1 MIGKSLLPI
10 SPALC
15 IIDQMPVLSLRP
27 EFQSSALKD
36 TAIELK
42 NSSKSGAVQRD
53 PSSFFKIT
61 YPSVDLIK
69 CLEAISPGQER
80 SVVLMGGRGQG
91 KSHMIAALYH
101 ALTSP
106 SSATSWLSHWA
117 ARLKMPHLTSIV
129 PRPGLRVIAE
139 TLTNQA
145 YVTLWD
151 LLFQEHANGQFYRGK
166 FETSAVPVPSKPLL
180 IEMFTE
186 QPTAILLDEFQTWF
200 DGLSETKQ
208 KPNRTRAFNFIQT
221 LSEIAAEC
229 PDKLMLIVSVRDG
242 QTDAYQQLHRIN
254 PRVVDFTDPLTK
266 RDRHRLLLHRIFENR
281 SNVPDDEISLITG
294 PHFKEMARL
303 RSLNASEADAYRL
316 RAIESWPFA
325 PTLLDLLDEQVLLS
339 VAAQETRDLIKLL
352 VETFKLHGSTQ
363 PLLTAADFRIDVANS
378 AVGSLLDAVASP
390 LHRSL
395 REKAQ
400 KNLEIVL
407 ETIPNA
413 GTQVPHAAELI
424 SALWLRS
431 FNTERHAGASL
442 AELQLD
448 ITRDKALDDNLFA
461 VEIKTLREASYNIHE
476 PTPNWLIFKSE
487 ENPDARLMA
496 NARNDKLFP
505 HGEDQAYLA
514 RLLHAMLAADDT
526 APYRVVVLPRFWQ
539 KDPWPAMSPEDHPD
553 RWGDRTPVVV
563 VPEGVVDENATLGR
577 WLKENLTSRRNTVRF
592 LLPPKDSASIYV
604 NQEHILAAR
613 AAKLAMDWQAS
624 EPEYR
629 KLRTKY
635 DKLLEE
641 QLKGYF
647 HRFAVLDR
655 WNYGDSS
662 KCLFQISA
670 HGKSGSQI
678 PRAIQD
684 TTRDTLFLPDEFEK
698 LVLDFANRSESVG
711 KLIEELKEPRSGGNE
726 CIAWLGEREVV
737 DRVELLCAKGK
748 IAINLRGTQLV
759 QVVPGDSEMIATQ
772 RIKGKI
778 GTGNHLYST
787 IIQKLSPGG
796 HVGGG
801 VPAVGGGLAP
811 AQPPPSVIPGAP
823 PPSGG
828 SIGIPNPF
836 SGGTG
841 APSAVP
847 PAKLDPVLT
856 HHSSTRNSALNLTGT
871 LEGWGANK
879 ASVSLKNITL
889 RLDDMNGAQLA
900 ELLKK
905 LPPGS
910 YVLDLD
916 KETPPSAP

>member
-1 MIGKSLLPI
+1 MSLLK
-10 SPALC
+10 
-15 IIDQMPVLSLRP
+15 LRP

-53 PSSFFKIT
+53 PASFFGIT

-69 CLEAISPGQER
+69 CLEAIAPGQER

-91 KSHMIAALYH
+91 KSHLIAALYH

-106 SSATSWLSHWA
+106 SSATTWLGHWA
-117 ARLKMPHLTSIV
+117 SRLKMPHLAGIT

-139 TLTNQA
+139 TLANQGYA
-145 YVTLWD
+145 TLWD
-151 LLFQEHANGQFYRGK
+151 LLFQEHANGQYYRGK
-166 FETSAVPVPSKPLL
+166 FESSSVAVPAKNLL

-200 DGLSETKQ
+200 DGLSETKA
-208 KPNRTRAFNFIQT
+208 KPLRTRAFNFIQT

-229 PDKLMLIVSVRDG
+229 PDKLLLIVSVRDG

-281 SNVPDDEISLITG
+281 SNIPDEDISDIVST
-294 PHFKEMARL
+294 HVKEFTRL
-303 RSLNASEADAYRL
+303 RSLNATDADAYRT
-316 RAIESWPFA
+316 RTIEAWPFA
-325 PTLLDLLDEQVLLS
+325 PTLLDLLDDQVLLS

-352 VETFKLHGSTQ
+352 VETFKLEGAAQ
-363 PLLTAADFRIDVANS
+363 PLLTAADFRVDLAGS

-390 LHRSL
+390 LHRSI

-400 KNLEIVL
+400 KNLETVL

-413 GTQVPHAAELI
+413 ATQVPHAAELI

-448 ITRDKALDDNLFA
+448 ITRDKPLDDNLFA

-476 PTPNWLIFKSE
+476 QIPNWLIFKNE

-505 HGEDQAYLA
+505 NGEDQAYLA
-514 RLLHAMLAADDT
+514 KVLHAMLAADDA

-539 KDPWPAMSPEDHPD
+539 KDPWSALSPDDHPD
-553 RWGDRTPVVV
+553 RWTDRIPVVV
-563 VPEGVVDENATLGR
+563 VPEGVSDENAVLGR
-577 WLKENLTSRRNTVRF
+577 WLKENMTSRRNTVRF
-592 LLPPKDSASIYV
+592 LLPPKDSPSIYC
-604 NQEHILAAR
+604 NPELILAAR
-613 AAKLAMDWQAS
+613 AAKLALDWQTS
-624 EPEYR
+624 EPEYK

-655 WNYGDSS
+655 WYYADPS

-670 HGKSGSQI
+670 HGKNGSQI

-684 TTRDTLFLPDEFEK
+684 TTRDTLFLPDEFES
-698 LVLDFANRSESVG
+698 LVLHFADQSESVG
-711 KLIEELKEPRSGGNE
+711 KLLDELKEPRSGGNE
-726 CIAWLGEREVV
+726 CIAWLGEKDVV
-737 DRVELLCAKGK
+737 DRVEALCAKGK

-759 QVVPGDSEMIATQ
+759 QMLPGESEMAVNQ

-778 GTGNHLYST
+778 GTGNHLYT
-787 IIQKLSPGG
+787 TVIQKLSPGG

-801 VPAVGGGLAP
+801 VAVAGGGSGAVP
-811 AQPPPSVIPGAP
+811 PGQPPSPAGPGPSPQ
-823 PPSGG
+823 PSGG
-828 SIGIPNPF
+828 SGVPNPF
-836 SGGTG
+836 GGGGGTPTG
-841 APSAVP
+841 GNATP
-847 PAKLDPVLT
+847 PVLT
-856 HHSSTRNSALNLTGT
+856 HLSSTRNSALNLTGT

-879 ASVSLKNITL
+879 ASVSLRNVTL

-900 ELLKK
+900 EMLKK
-905 LPPGS
+905 LPAGS

-916 KETPPSAP
+916 KETPPASP